1 MATQEQLEAAL
12 RNAATRARQG
22 DERAAMAARRF
33 AAELKAMRGQ
43 PAQPKTME
51 ELTPGL
57 STNPTDG
64 MSGGQRFAAGFG
76 KSFADT
82 ALGIGQM
89 ATEGGGLSPV
99 GMGID
104 LSSGLFRNNRQAL
117 ADQAAQVRERD
128 APLMATDSGVT
139 GNIIG
144 QVAQTIAVPS
154 AQGSFLAKLAG
165 AGATGGT
172 FAASQPVVDGES
184 RLANTAAG
192 TALSVGGQ
200 GIASGAQRVAGR
212 VASRVNPEIRKSIE
226 LARQA
231 GIPLNVS
238 QTTDSGAVKAAQAVT
253 RYLPFSGAASSARG
267 QQEAFNRA
275 VGRSFG
281 VDDAAQL
288 SDDVMEQARQRLSGV
303 FNDIYDRN
311 DVALTPDVARRM
323 VEVANR
329 ASADMTEAEAKVVQ
343 NQLDKIISEAGD
355 GVMSGRK
362 YQSVRT
368 ALQSV
373 EQNNASNAI
382 GTFVRQLRS
391 ALDDAAV
398 DSVSPE
404 DAAALAKVRSQ
415 WANFR
420 TTQDALRQI
429 PGAAGNVRPAS
440 LYPLIRKGS
449 TKEMRALAKIGQNV
463 LKDGL
468 GDPGTAQ
475 RLFYQ
480 QLLSGGTGVTAAA
493 GAYGA
498 GGLAALP
505 ALGKGMAI
513 GALAGRFLNSN
524 TAAKALQQGRPTSAL
539 ARLVQPAPKVLP
551 LAYSPAAAAF
561 NAGMVT
567 DRRPVDPADPLVGY

>member
-43 PAQPKTME
+43 SAQPKTME

-64 MSGGQRFAAGFG
+64 MSGTQRFAAGFG

-82 ALGIGQM
+82 ALGVGQM

-104 LSSGLFRNNRQAL
+104 LASGLFRNNRQAL
-117 ADQAAQVRERD
+117 SDQAAQVRERD
-128 APLMATDSGVT
+128 AALMDTGAGTV
-139 GNIIG
+139 GNIAG
-144 QVAQTIAVPS
+144 QIAQTIAIPGG
-154 AQGSFLAKLAG
+154 QGSFLNKLAA

-172 FAASQPVVDGES
+172 FAAAQPVVEGES
-184 RLANTAAG
+184 RLANAGAG
-192 TALSVGGQ
+192 TALSIGGQ
-200 GIASGAQRVAGR
+200 GIASGAQRLASR
-212 VASRVNPEIRKSIE
+212 AVASMNPEIRRSVE
-226 LARQA
+226 LARAA

-288 SDDVMEQARQRLSGV
+288 SDDVMAQARKRLSGV

-343 NQLDKIISEAGD
+343 NQLDKIIAEAGD

-368 ALQSV
+368 ALQGV
-373 EQNNASNAI
+373 ERNNANNAI
-382 GTFVRQLRS
+382 GMFVRQLRG

-420 TTQDALRQI
+420 TTEDALKQVS
-429 PGAAGNVRPAS
+429 GSAGNVRPSS

-449 TKEMRALAKIGQNV
+449 TKEMRELAKVGQNV

-468 GDPGTAQ
+468 GDPGSAQ
-475 RLFYQ
+475 RIFYQ
-480 QLLSGGTGVTAAA
+480 QLLSGGVGTA
-493 GAYGA
+493 GAVGA
-498 GGLAALP
+498 GGLSALP
-505 ALGKGMAI
+505 VLGQGMAV

-539 ARLVQPAPKVLP
+539 ARLVRPAPKVLP
-551 LAYSPAAAAF
+551 VAYSPVAAAF